1 MSISYGRKLSRNKK
15 NFDFTALKKS
25 PFFFNQLNF
34 KELRTRLEVSSN
46 LINLEVGFGT
56 GDNVIFQSEE
66 RKKEIFLACDPFLS
80 GNIKLLKKIVFRSTS
95 NVYFTNLDFASLFD
109 LIRNL
114 IFNEIYILFPDP

>member
-25 PFFFNQLNF
+25 PFFFNKLNF

-109 LIRNL
+109 L
-114 IFNEIYILFPDP
+114 

>member
-1 MSISYGRKLSRNKK
+1 MSISYGRKLSRNK

-25 PFFFNQLNF
+25 PFFFNKLNF

-66 RKKEIFLACDPFLS
+66 RKKKRFFGL
-80 GNIKLLKKIVFRSTS
+80 RSFS
-95 NVYFTNLDFASLFD
+95 FWQYKAFEKNCV
-109 LIRNL
+109 
-114 IFNEIYILFPDP
+114 